1 MDAVLN
7 GSSTTVPFSA
17 FEEGKARQ
25 IFAEVR
31 RSGTKI
37 VVNDDDS
44 AECILMSPE
53 EYLKMSDDYNDVRL
67 MAVAEDRLSRFDPS
81 CLIPAEE
88 VYRTLGITQEE
99 LDAMPEVELE

>member
-1 MDAVLN
+1 MDAILN

-17 FEEGKARQ
+17 FDEGKARQ
-25 IFAEVR
+25 IFADVR

-53 EYLKMSDDYNDVRL
+53 EYLKMSDDYNDVKL
-67 MAVAEDRLSRFDPS
+67 MAVAEDSLSRFDRS
-81 CLIPAEE
+81 KLISQEDFD
-88 VYRTLGITQEE
+88 RMFGIT
-99 LDAMPEVELE
+99 PEDLEGWEDIELE

>member
-17 FEEGKARQ
+17 FDEGKARQ

-67 MAVAEDRLSRFDPS
+67 MAVAEDRLKLISQEDFD
-81 CLIPAEE
+81 
-88 VYRTLGITQEE
+88 RMFGITHEDLE
-99 LDAMPEVELE
+99 GWEDIELE